1 MPKHFDRR
9 KSRHTPEELFA
20 IVADVEK
27 YPEFL
32 PWVCGARIIERKDDY
47 FIAELVVRF
56 KGFSQKYSS
65 KATLKPAKNIG
76 EPSFIDVE
84 LVSGPFKHL
93 SNKWS
98 FYPYKDEGTEV
109 TFDLDFKFI
118 SLFFEKMIGIMF
130 EKAIMKMSEAFEKRA
145 DELLGRRNH
154 LKQPG

>member
-1 MPKHFDRR
+1 MPAHFDRR
-9 KSRHTPEELFA
+9 KSRHSPEELFA

-32 PWVCGARIIERKDDY
+32 PWVCGARVIERSESY

-65 KATLKPAKNIG
+65 KVTLKPAKTQE

-84 LVSGPFKHL
+84 LVHGPFKHL

-98 FYPYKDEGTEV
+98 FYPHKGGGTEV

-145 DELLGRRNH
+145 EDLL
-154 LKQPG
+154 KK